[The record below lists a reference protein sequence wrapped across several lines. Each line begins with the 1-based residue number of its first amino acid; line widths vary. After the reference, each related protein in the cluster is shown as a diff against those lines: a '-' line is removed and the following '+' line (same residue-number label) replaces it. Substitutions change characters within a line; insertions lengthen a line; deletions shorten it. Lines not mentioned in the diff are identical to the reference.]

1 MANYDDPI
9 ELPHS
14 LKELQDWAKTHP
26 TPKPMV
32 RASDDP
38 TSILYN
44 ERKIDMPQSLQELQ
58 DWSRTHRASGGAA
71 DDIEHALRLAKTT
84 IKKKKRKH
92 YEEGGSDRD
101 HQSETHETDT
111 HESDSSDSRDA
122 VEKDFSNDRAAQEAA
137 QRDSEMDKESQQRS
151 DDVAKAISDAQMNR
165 GLPEGT
171 ATTDVSRF
179 AFGQGINTGDAAGLG
194 VTDG

>member
-92 YEEGGSDRD
+92 YEDGGSDRD

-111 HESDSSDSRDA
+111 HETEQKDS
-122 VEKDFSNDRAAQEAA
+122 E
-137 QRDSEMDKESQQRS
+137 QRDSEMDKEAQQHS

-171 ATTDVSRF
+171 ATADVSRF

-194 VTDG
+194 VTDVKAPQDIKEYTQQRL